1 MSIHHDGHVLLVG
14 VLETFNNDSFVFFFL
29 ATVSFSGM

>member
-1 MSIHHDGHVLLVG
+1 MHHDGHVLLVG
-14 VLETFNNDSFVFFFL
+14 VLETYNNDSFFFFL